1 MMINLLSVAIGG
13 ALGALLRYAIGLS
26 MTQSAFGLP
35 HFISTLSVNV
45 IGCAMMGVMA
55 ALLPFMPLLQG
66 APRAF
71 IMVGFLGAL
80 TTFSSFALDSFH
92 LIEKQQYTLLGSYML
107 ASFVLSLGAFF
118 LCHHLTKWGLS

>member
-1 MMINLLSVAIGG
+1 MMINLISVAVGG
-13 ALGALLRYAIGLS
+13 AFGALLRYAIGLW
-26 MTQSAFGLP
+26 MTQSAFGVP
-35 HFISTLSVNV
+35 YFIATLSVNV

-55 ALLPFMPLLQG
+55 ALLPLMPVLQG

-92 LIEKQQYTLLGSYML
+92 LIEKQQYGVMGAYLF
-107 ASFVLSLGAFF
+107 ASIALSLGAFF
-118 LCHHLTKWGLS
+118 LFHHLTKWGLS